1 MSTDNSSKPGKKK
14 IVKNKS
20 PNKDSK
26 KILSKTEIKFN
37 SILDTNEKINKKIT
51 DYFVNVL

>member
-1 MSTDNSSKPGKKK
+1 MNSSKPGKKK